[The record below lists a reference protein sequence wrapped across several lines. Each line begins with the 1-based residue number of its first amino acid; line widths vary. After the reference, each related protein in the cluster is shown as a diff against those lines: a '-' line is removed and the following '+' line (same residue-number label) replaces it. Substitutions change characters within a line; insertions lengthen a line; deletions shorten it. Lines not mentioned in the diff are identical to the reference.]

1 MSKSINVPK
10 LRFKEFSGEWKEKKF
25 ADIYDFFQTNSF
37 SRALLNYESG
47 DVKNIHYGDIHTKF
61 KSNFFIN
68 KEEAPFINTEIDI
81 SKIKDEN
88 YCQIKDLIIADASE
102 DYNDIGKAIEI
113 IELNGEKLVAGLHT
127 YIARDIKNKMALG
140 FGGYFMQTHNIRLQ
154 MMKLATGISVLGI
167 SKSNLSNI
175 SLVIPSKKEQEK
187 IASFLISIDTKIEQL
202 IKKEQLLQQYKKS
215 VMQKIFN
222 QEIRFKDDD
231 GSEFCEWEEKKLGNI
246 CKLQGGFAFK
256 SEQFRKS
263 GIPIIRISNISNINN
278 YIDRENI
285 VYYDAIPNDRNFSIT
300 NGDLIVAMSGATTG
314 KASIYNLNEKAYL
327 NQRVGL
333 FRANKDKLYYGYLVQ
348 FVFSKLFYRQLDTV
362 LVAGAQPNISSKDIE
377 DFKFNLPCL
386 KEQIKIANF
395 LSSIDSKIEQ
405 VQQHLNSTKEFKKA
419 LLQQMFV

>member
-1 MSKSINVPK
+1 MSNVPK
-10 LRFKEFSGEWKEKKF
+10 LRFKEFSGEWEEKSLGSISKQISYGLTVRPEYIETGIPLIS
-25 ADIYDFFQTNSF
+25 ARELRNGKIDYDIASKISEDSYNDLSEK
-37 SRALLNYESG
+37 A
-47 DVKNIHYGDIHTKF
+47 KAKKGDIFLTKTGTVGLSAYVNEDFLIAITQNIAVIRVSNENYNHQFILQTF
-61 KSNFFIN
+61 KTQNFYRT
-68 KEEAPFINTEIDI
+68 AI
-81 SKIKDEN
+81 SKVNQSTIM
-88 YCQIKDLIIADASE
+88 DLQLQ
-102 DYNDIGKAIEI
+102 DIR
-113 IELNGEKLVAGLHT
+113 KL
-127 YIARDIKNKMALG
+127 
-140 FGGYFMQTHNIRLQ
+140 
-154 MMKLATGISVLGI
+154 SVFF
-167 SKSNLSNI
+167 
-175 SLVIPSKKEQEK
+175 PSKEEQEK

>member
-10 LRFKEFSGEWKEKKF
+10 LRFKEFSGVWEDKL
-25 ADIYDFFQTNSF
+25 IGQILTVG
-37 SRALLNYESG
+37 SG
-47 DVKNIHYGDIHTKF
+47 KDYKHLSNGDIPVYGTGGYMLSVNDYLYDGESVGIGRKGTIDKPIFLTGKF
-61 KSNFFIN
+61 WTVDTLFYTHSFKNSVPKFIYSIFQRINWKLYNEASGVPSLSKSTI
-68 KEEAPFINTEIDI
+68 E
-81 SKIKDEN
+81 KIK
-88 YCQIKDLIIADASE
+88 I
-102 DYNDIGKAIEI
+102 
-113 IELNGEKLVAGLHT
+113 
-127 YIARDIKNKMALG
+127 
-140 FGGYFMQTHNIRLQ
+140 F
-154 MMKLATGISVLGI
+154 
-167 SKSNLSNI
+167 
-175 SLVIPSKKEQEK
+175 IPSKHEQEK
-187 IASFLISIDTKIEQL
+187 IASFLISIDTRIEQL
-202 IKKEQLLQQYKKS
+202 TKKEQLLQQYKKS

-231 GSEFCEWEEKKLGNI
+231 GSEFCEWEEKKLGDI

>member
-10 LRFKEFSGEWKEKKF
+10 LRFKEFSGEWEEKLFCDIVTNKSKKYNPEKESISYKC
-25 ADIYDFFQTNSF
+25 IELEHLST
-37 SRALLNYESG
+37 ESG
-47 DVKNIHYGDIHTKF
+47 QLLGYVD
-61 KSNFFIN
+61 S
-68 KEEAPFINTEIDI
+68 
-81 SKIKDEN
+81 
-88 YCQIKDLIIADASE
+88 
-102 DYNDIGKAIEI
+102 
-113 IELNGEKLVAGLHT
+113 LNLGS
-127 YIARDIKNKMALG
+127 IKNKFNKNDVL
-140 FGGYFMQTHNIRLQ
+140 FGKLRPYLKKYLLAPFDGVCSSEIWVLNGINVTNYFLYYIVQSDYFIGLANQSSGSKMPRADWNI
-154 MMKLATGISVLGI
+154 IENSI
-167 SKSNLSNI
+167 FF
-175 SLVIPSKKEQEK
+175 IPQKQEQEK
-187 IASFLISIDTKIEQL
+187 IASFLTSVDTKIEQL
-202 IKKEQLLQQYKKS
+202 TKKEELLQQYKKG

>member
-1 MSKSINVPK
+1 MSNVPK
-10 LRFKEFSGEWKEKKF
+10 LRFKEFSGEWEEKTLGSISKQISYGLTVRPEYIETGIPLIS
-25 ADIYDFFQTNSF
+25 ARELRNGKIDYDIASKISEDSYNDLSEK
-37 SRALLNYESG
+37 A
-47 DVKNIHYGDIHTKF
+47 KAKKGDIFLTKTGTVGLSAYVNEDFLIAITQNIAVIRVSNENYNHQFILQTF
-61 KSNFFIN
+61 KTQNFYRT
-68 KEEAPFINTEIDI
+68 AI
-81 SKIKDEN
+81 SKVNQSTIM
-88 YCQIKDLIIADASE
+88 DLQLQ
-102 DYNDIGKAIEI
+102 DIR
-113 IELNGEKLVAGLHT
+113 KL
-127 YIARDIKNKMALG
+127 
-140 FGGYFMQTHNIRLQ
+140 
-154 MMKLATGISVLGI
+154 SVFF
-167 SKSNLSNI
+167 
-175 SLVIPSKKEQEK
+175 PSKEEQEK

-405 VQQHLNSTKEFKKA
+405 VQKQINSTKEFKKA

>member
-10 LRFKEFSGEWKEKKF
+10 LRFKEFSGVWEDKL
-25 ADIYDFFQTNSF
+25 IGQILTVG
-37 SRALLNYESG
+37 SG
-47 DVKNIHYGDIHTKF
+47 KDYKHLSNGDIPVYGTGGYMLSVNDYLYDGESVGIGRKGTIDKPIFLTGKF
-61 KSNFFIN
+61 WTVDTLFYTHSFKNSVPKFIYSIFQRINWKLYNEASGVPSLSKSTI
-68 KEEAPFINTEIDI
+68 E
-81 SKIKDEN
+81 KIK
-88 YCQIKDLIIADASE
+88 I
-102 DYNDIGKAIEI
+102 
-113 IELNGEKLVAGLHT
+113 
-127 YIARDIKNKMALG
+127 
-140 FGGYFMQTHNIRLQ
+140 F
-154 MMKLATGISVLGI
+154 
-167 SKSNLSNI
+167 
-175 SLVIPSKKEQEK
+175 IPSKHEQEK
-187 IASFLISIDTKIEQL
+187 IASFLTSVDTKIEQL
-202 IKKEQLLQQYKKS
+202 TKKEQLLQQYKKS

-231 GSEFCEWEEKKLGNI
+231 GSEFCEWEEKKLGDI

-263 GIPIIRISNISNINN
+263 GIPVIRISNISNINN

>member
-1 MSKSINVPK
+1 MSKIINIPK
-10 LRFKEFSGEWKEKKF
+10 LRFKEFSGVWEDKL
-25 ADIYDFFQTNSF
+25 IGQILTVG
-37 SRALLNYESG
+37 SG
-47 DVKNIHYGDIHTKF
+47 KDYKHLSNGDIPVYGTGGYMLSVNDYLYDGESVGIGRKGTIDKPIFLTGKF
-61 KSNFFIN
+61 WTVDTLFYTHSFKNSVPKFIYSIFQRINWKLYNEASGVPSLSKSTI
-68 KEEAPFINTEIDI
+68 E
-81 SKIKDEN
+81 KIK
-88 YCQIKDLIIADASE
+88 I
-102 DYNDIGKAIEI
+102 
-113 IELNGEKLVAGLHT
+113 
-127 YIARDIKNKMALG
+127 
-140 FGGYFMQTHNIRLQ
+140 F
-154 MMKLATGISVLGI
+154 
-167 SKSNLSNI
+167 
-175 SLVIPSKKEQEK
+175 IPSKHEQEK
-187 IASFLISIDTKIEQL
+187 IASFLISIDTRIEQL
-202 IKKEQLLQQYKKS
+202 TKKEQLLQQYKKS

>member
-10 LRFKEFSGEWKEKKF
+10 LRFKEFSGEWKNTN
-25 ADIYDFFQTNSF
+25 IGSIGTFFSGGTPASSNKSY
-37 SRALLNYESG
+37 YEGSIPFIGSG
-47 DVKNIHYGDIHTKF
+47 KIGANEVEQ
-61 KSNFFIN
+61 FIT
-68 KEEAPFINTEIDI
+68 EEALKNSSAKIVDIGDLLYALYGATSGEVAI
-81 SKIKDEN
+81 SKINGAINQAVLCIRTDEN
-88 YCQIKDLIIADASE
+88 KIFLKTWFE
-102 DYNDIGKAIEI
+102 
-113 IELNGEKLVAGLHT
+113 
-127 YIARDIKNKMALG
+127 KNKENILSTYLQ
-140 FGGYFMQTHNIRLQ
+140 GGQ
-154 MMKLATGISVLGI
+154 G
-167 SKSNLSNI
+167 NLSAQI
-175 SLVIPSKKEQEK
+175 VKSLKLYLPSKQEQEK
-187 IASFLISIDTKIEQL
+187 IASFLNQVDIKIEQL

>member
-68 KEEAPFINTEIDI
+68 KEEVPFINTEIDI